1 MATLDEIRSTILQLP
16 QDDRAELARDLL
28 VSLDGDTTE
37 TSNVEQVWNNEILA
51 RSEAYSRGEVTARDW
66 HASVERV
73 RQALDGQ
80 GPTS

>member
-28 VSLDGDTTE
+28 VSLDGDPTE
-37 TSNVEQVWNNEILA
+37 TSNVEQVWNDEILA
-51 RSEAYSRGEVTARDW
+51 RSEAYRRGEVTARDW
-66 HASVERV
+66 RASVERV